1 MFCNLQN
8 TEEEYCCTEKV
19 LFSGFEMNGHTK
31 GFRSQNKVRITDK
44 YASSSGDCKRMC
56 PLQAAEDL
64 PVFKQTD
71 MCLQISVRKSN
82 RKKNK
87 IASAQQETTALLV

>member
-1 MFCNLQN
+1 MQN

-19 LFSGFEMNGHTK
+19 LFSGFEMNGRTK

-44 YASSSGDCKRMC
+44 YASSSDDCKRMC

-71 MCLQISVRKSN
+71 MCLGRLRLRNQIEKRIKSLAHN
-82 RKKNK
+82 KK
-87 IASAQQETTALLV
+87 LLLYWFNP